1 MMKKIFRFLF
11 MLVVLPLYAFS
22 ATVQNSPL
30 TDEEKA
36 WISQHPVINFTG
48 DPDWLPFE
56 AFTKDGQYIGIVPE
70 ILKIIEKQTSLKFN
84 IIPTKTWSESI
95 SLLEK
100 GKVGMMTVSDAWK
113 DPNYLYTK
121 TMLPNP
127 IVIVAKEGH
136 LYVDSAYYL
145 QYESIAIIKGYRYV
159 DIIRKKYPDHI
170 FYEVE
175 NIQEGLEG
183 VAAGKY
189 DTLLASMALATY
201 TIEKMQL
208 SNVQVV
214 GKTEFQ
220 IKVDF
225 AVRKELAPL
234 VNIINKI
241 QIGEKQGHELL
252 REWTYQK
259 YVEKTDYSLITELL
273 MLLLI
278 ILLAATILYLLYKK
292 KSQAHKGTEIV
303 LSDTHGV
310 ISNASKYASLLD
322 DPSKPKSNDL
332 NDFFDD
338 SFNVSHPKNIKS
350 STLAHFTALSDN
362 KALLIVID
370 ANGDGIDSILNLL
383 FIKTIL
389 NTVITQIQ
397 NESHDISPA
406 EILSLLERQIQRTLD
421 SIEKKKKPDNIG
433 FDAAVITVDKAND
446 TLVYA
451 GANIPLI
458 YRQNQKIT
466 TIRADKHTVDGS
478 VYDYSEHHIEI
489 IDTTDFYLIT
499 KGYMEQTG
507 GKQGLPFG
515 KRRIKQI
522 IDRYGSHNMDTQ
534 KSALVKAFMEYAGKQ
549 ARIGDITIVG
559 FRVSQK

>member
-1 MMKKIFRFLF
+1 MKKLWFLF
-11 MLVVLPLYAFS
+11 MLAVLPLYTFS
-22 ATVQNSPL
+22 ATVEHSPL
-30 TDEEKA
+30 TDKDKE

-48 DPDWLPFE
+48 DPSWLPFE
-56 AFTKDGQYIGIVPE
+56 GFTKDGKYIGIIPE

-84 IIPTKTWSESI
+84 IKPTKTWGESV

-100 GKVGMMTVSDAWK
+100 GKVGIMTVSDAWK

-121 TMLPNP
+121 TILPNP

-136 LYVDSAYYL
+136 LYVDSTYYL
-145 QYESIAIIKGYRYV
+145 QYESIAIIKGYRYTDV
-159 DIIRKKYPDHI
+159 IRKKYPDYI

-201 TIEKMQL
+201 TIDEMQL
-208 SNVQVV
+208 SNVKVV

-220 IKVDF
+220 IKVNF

-241 QIGEKQGHELL
+241 QIGEKKVHELL
-252 REWTYQK
+252 RKWTYQK

-278 ILLAATILYLLYKK
+278 ILLAAAILYLLYKK
-292 KSQAHKGTEIV
+292 KSQVHKGTEGV
-303 LSDTHGV
+303 LSDTNEV
-310 ISNASKYASLLD
+310 IRNANKYASLLD
-322 DPSKPKSNDL
+322 DQSKPKSDVL

-338 SFNVSHPKNIKS
+338 SFNVTHPKNIKS
-350 STLAHFTALSDN
+350 STLAHFSILSDN

-370 ANGDGIDSILNLL
+370 ASGESIDSILNLL

-389 NTVITQIQ
+389 NTVITQTQ
-397 NESHDISPA
+397 HESRDISPA
-406 EILSLLERQIQRTLD
+406 EILGLLEGQIHHTLD
-421 SIEKKKKPDNIG
+421 TIEKKKKPDNIG
-433 FDAAVITVDKAND
+433 FDAAVIVIDKAND

-451 GANIPLI
+451 GANIPLF

-466 TIRADKHTVDGS
+466 TIRADKHTVDDGD
-478 VYDYSEHHIEI
+478 YDYSEHRIEI

-499 KGYMEQTG
+499 KGYTEQTG

-522 IDRYGSHNMDTQ
+522 VDRYGSHNMDTQ
-534 KSALVKAFMEYAGKQ
+534 KNALVKAFKEYAGKQ
-549 ARIGDITIVG
+549 VRAGDITIVG
-559 FRVSQK
+559 FRISQR

>member
-1 MMKKIFRFLF
+1 MKKLWFLF
-11 MLVVLPLYAFS
+11 MLAVLPLYTFS
-22 ATVQNSPL
+22 ATVEHSPL
-30 TDEEKA
+30 TDKDKE

-48 DPDWLPFE
+48 DPSWLPFE
-56 AFTKDGQYIGIVPE
+56 GFTKDGKYIGIIPE

-84 IIPTKTWSESI
+84 IKPTKTWSESV

-100 GKVGMMTVSDAWK
+100 GKVGIMTVSDAWK

-121 TMLPNP
+121 TILPNP

-136 LYVDSAYYL
+136 LYVDSTYYL
-145 QYESIAIIKGYRYV
+145 QYESIAIIKGYRYTDV
-159 DIIRKKYPDHI
+159 IRKKYPDYI

-201 TIEKMQL
+201 TIEEMQL
-208 SNVQVV
+208 SNVKVV

-220 IKVDF
+220 IKVNF

-241 QIGEKQGHELL
+241 QIGEKKVHELL
-252 REWTYQK
+252 RKWTYQK

-278 ILLAATILYLLYKK
+278 ILLAAAILYLLYKK
-292 KSQAHKGTEIV
+292 KSQVHKGTEGV
-303 LSDTHGV
+303 LSDTNEV
-310 ISNASKYASLLD
+310 IRNANKYASLLD
-322 DPSKPKSNDL
+322 DQSKPKSDVL

-338 SFNVSHPKNIKS
+338 SFNVTHPKNIKS
-350 STLAHFTALSDN
+350 STLAHFSILNDN

-370 ANGDGIDSILNLL
+370 ASGESIDSILNLL

-389 NTVITQIQ
+389 NTVITQTQ
-397 NESHDISPA
+397 HESRDISPA
-406 EILSLLERQIQRTLD
+406 EILGLFERQIHHTLD
-421 SIEKKKKPDNIG
+421 TIEKKKKPDNIG
-433 FDAAVITVDKAND
+433 FDAAVIVIDKAND

-451 GANIPLI
+451 GANIPLF

-478 VYDYSEHHIEI
+478 TYDYSEHNIEI
-489 IDTTDFYLIT
+489 IDTMDFYLIT
-499 KGYMEQTG
+499 KGYTEQMG

-522 IDRYGSHNMDTQ
+522 VDRYGSHNMDTQ

-549 ARIGDITIVG
+549 VRAGDITIVG
-559 FRVSQK
+559 FRISQK